1 MLAGGASTRMG
12 SNKALATVAGES
24 LLSRVVNAAG
34 HLGPVS
40 IVGGDPSLLD
50 HLSDPHR
57 YSHIPDETPGS
68 GPFAALITALQ
79 LLDGAALSSGAL
91 SSGALS
97 LEALLLSCDLAAPR
111 PDDLDL
117 LLHTRRA
124 CDADI
129 AVPLVGGRRQWH
141 AIALSTRINPQ
152 LIARYDSG
160 VRSLV
165 RGFSGFS
172 ESVVATSSPDFFRDV
187 DTPEELQRLRS
198 LVD

>member
-24 LLSRVVNAAG
+24 LLSRVVNATA

-57 YSHIPDETPGS
+57 HSHIPDETPGS

-79 LLDGAALSSGAL
+79 LLDGSALSSGAL

-141 AIALSTRINPQ
+141 AIALSTRITPQ